1 MAPMSEKQRL
11 NVQEA
16 AAYVGMSKSWM
27 NKARMNEGDGPAFLK
42 VGKRRVVYDIADLD
56 DWLAGNRRKST
67 LDREAPK
74 VMAP

>member
-1 MAPMSEKQRL
+1 MSEKQRL
-11 NVQEA
+11 NVEEA
-16 AAYVGMSKSWM
+16 AAYVGMSKSWL
-27 NKARMNEGDGPAFLK
+27 NKSRMREGAGPTFLK

-56 DWLAGNRRKST
+56 EWLAGSRRKST